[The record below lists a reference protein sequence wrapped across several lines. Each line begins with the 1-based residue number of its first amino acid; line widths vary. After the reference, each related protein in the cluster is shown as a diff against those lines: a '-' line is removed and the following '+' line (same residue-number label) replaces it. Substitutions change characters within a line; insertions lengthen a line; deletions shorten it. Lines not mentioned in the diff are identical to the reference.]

1 MVHEIMQSNVTTI
14 GPNTSVRAAAALMA
28 NLDIGMLPVCDGD
41 KPVGIVTDRDQVVR
55 LMFDLEPNAD
65 LPVGA
70 LMSRPVLCCRP
81 DHDVVRAAR
90 LMGRQRVRRL
100 VVCDDAGALIGVLSL
115 GDIARDASEE
125 LAGQARHLGPF
136 NPEGMGQVD
145 GIGRN
150 IVQRPEIRANVDRG
164 IGYE

>member
-1 MVHEIMQSNVTTI
+1 MMVHEIMQSNVTTI

-28 NLDIGMLPVCDGD
+28 NLDIGMLPVCEDGR
-41 KPVGIVTDRDQVVR
+41 PVGLVTDRDLVVR
-55 LMFDLEPNAD
+55 LMFDLAPNAD

-70 LMSRPVLCCRP
+70 LMSRPVHDCRP

-90 LMGRQRVRRL
+90 LMGQSRVRRL

-125 LAGQARHLGPF
+125 LAGQALG
-136 NPEGMGQVD
+136 ETVEY
-145 GIGRN
+145 R
-150 IVQRPEIRANVDRG
+150 
-164 IGYE
+164 